1 MSNISRGN
9 TDYVDF
15 VHFAEAKCHLF
26 RGNAG
31 LFVCETVVLSVFRCK
46 FHQNLYWLTI
56 WWWLWWKISNISR
69 GNTNYVDFYHFAE
82 AQCHSFRGPAGLF
95 VTAASARSRQVF
107 LWDWDCDADGVT
119 VWVVVSVARFWQA
132 FTATF
137 AENHGHFRI
146 FHAQLSKNLHL
157 HDISKHSCN
166 IKKHNVWWGILSFFK
181 FLLYIFGLHKFS
193 KLNYLTVTHGHFH
206 RINFSTQI
214 IIIYGRFWVI

>member
-107 LWDWDCDADGVT
+107 LWDWDCDADGVSSCQCCQVLT
-119 VWVVVSVARFWQA
+119 SIY
-132 FTATF
+132 
-137 AENHGHFRI
+137 GHICR
-146 FHAQLSKNLHL
+146 KPRP
-157 HDISKHSCN
+157 
-166 IKKHNVWWGILSFFK
+166 
-181 FLLYIFGLHKFS
+181 FS
-193 KLNYLTVTHGHFH
+193 KLSRPPIKKFAPAWYFKAQLQYKK
-206 RINFSTQI
+206 TQCLV
-214 IIIYGRFWVI
+214 RDFVIF

>member
-15 VHFAEAKCHLF
+15 VHFAEAKCHSF

-46 FHQNLYWLTI
+46 FHQNYYCLTI

-69 GNTNYVDFYHFAE
+69 GNTNYVDFFHFAE
-82 AQCHSFRGPAGLF
+82 AQCHSFRGNAGLF

-107 LWDWDCDADGVT
+107 LWDWDCDAAML
-119 VWVVVSVARFWQA
+119 WVVVSVARFWQA

-137 AENHGHFRI
+137 AENHG
-146 FHAQLSKNLHL
+146 QLSKNLPL

-166 IKKHNVWWGILSFFK
+166 IKNTMFCEGFCHFLNFCSTFLDYTSF
-181 FLLYIFGLHKFS
+181 
-193 KLNYLTVTHGHFH
+193 LN
-206 RINFSTQI
+206 
-214 IIIYGRFWVI
+214 